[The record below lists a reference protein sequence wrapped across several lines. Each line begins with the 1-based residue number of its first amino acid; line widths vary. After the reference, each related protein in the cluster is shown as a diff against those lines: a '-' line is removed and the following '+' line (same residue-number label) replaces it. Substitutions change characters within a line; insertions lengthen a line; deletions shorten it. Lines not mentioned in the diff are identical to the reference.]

1 MAGVNPYAA
10 GEDATPTALKKLDFE
25 HPPQLSQHPIRIH
38 PAALTHSRDE
48 PLVSD
53 KLYSGFVEHLGRGIY
68 GGIVDNPAKPSPA
81 NLLEVQDK
89 GDARTKGRLAWRKDV
104 MQILAKDGQLEM
116 PILRWPGGNFVS
128 NYHWQDGIGPIEQR
142 PKRIE
147 LAWLSTESNIF
158 GTDEFIDYCRALK
171 VEPYFCINMGTGT
184 YEEALAWLE
193 YCNGTGDT
201 YWANLRRKNTGRHE
215 PHNVKYW
222 GLGNEMHGPWQVGF
236 LNATD
241 YTKLAKRWAHGMKL
255 VDPSIRLVSCGNQG
269 NSEWDREVLN
279 GLIGVVDFHSI
290 HLYSMLGHEHYS
302 GVQGYDYEKNVF
314 GPAAAERGIEIC
326 ASLID
331 LAKIDKAQSL
341 LDWSNRD
348 QKVAARDVK
357 ICYDEW
363 NVWDELKAP
372 GSSGLEQA
380 YDYTDMLGVVAWLN
394 ILVRKSKDVG
404 IACIAQSVN
413 VISPLM
419 TSPERLLFQTTY
431 WPLALF
437 SRYMKNGRLLNL
449 AFTPDTYSGPTYPE
463 WIQHISKP
471 AYVDCVAILVE
482 HEHEQQQQQQ
492 QQQHHNNSSSSNNKK
507 KKASIRLCVL
517 NRHPTADWCGD
528 IRFDGF
534 QIEQVEEHVVYHD
547 DLLAKNT
554 FEKPNEVV
562 PQVTKLS
569 GQQWTDRA
577 NVPVKKHSFAFFVFD
592 GLLD

>member
-1 MAGVNPYAA
+1 MAGINPYAA
-10 GEDATPTALKKLDFE
+10 RSEESTKALRKDGFQ
-25 HPPQLSQHPIRIH
+25 HPPQLTNEPIRIH
-38 PAALTHSRDE
+38 PHSLTLSRST

-68 GGIVDNPAKPSPA
+68 GGIADDPKKPSPSSI
-81 NLLEVQDK
+81 LEVQDK
-89 GDARTKGRLAWRKDV
+89 GDERTKGRLAWRKDV
-104 MQILAKDGQLEM
+104 VKILAKDGQLEM

-128 NYHWQDGIGPIEQR
+128 NYHWQDAIGPISQR
-142 PKRIE
+142 PKRVE
-147 LAWLSTESNIF
+147 LAWLSTETNHF
-158 GTDEFIDYCRALK
+158 GTDEFIDYCRELK

-184 YEEALAWLE
+184 YEEALSWLE

-201 YWANLRRKNTGRHE
+201 YWANLRRKNTGRDE

-241 YTKLAKRWAHGMKL
+241 YTKMAKRWAHGMKL
-255 VDPSIRLVSCGNQG
+255 VDPTIKLVSCGNQG

-302 GVQGYDYEKNVF
+302 TVQGFDYEKNVF

-341 LDWSNRD
+341 LDWNNRD

-363 NVWDELKAP
+363 NVWDEVKAP
-372 GSSGLEQA
+372 GSQGLEQA

-419 TSPERLLFQTTY
+419 TSPEGLLFQTTY
-431 WPLALF
+431 WPLRLF
-437 SRYMKNGRLLNL
+437 ARYMKNGRLLNL
-449 AFTPDTYSGPTYPE
+449 GFTPDSYEGPTYPE
-463 WIQHISKP
+463 WIQHITKP
-471 AYVDCVAILVE
+471 AYVDCVAMIVE
-482 HEHEQQQQQQ
+482 EEGSKH
-492 QQQHHNNSSSSNNKK
+492 
-507 KKASIRLCVL
+507 ASIRLSVL
-517 NRHPTADWCGD
+517 NRHPTSDWNGKID
-528 IRFDGF
+528 FEGF
-534 QIEQVEEHVVYHD
+534 EIESVESHIVYSD

-554 FEKPNEVV
+554 FEKPEVV
-562 PQVTKLS
+562 VPKITKYS
-569 GQQWTDRA
+569 GKEWAEKGSQPIR
-577 NVPVKKHSFAFFVFD
+577 KHSFAFFIFEGTV
-592 GLLD
+592 L

>member
-10 GEDATPTALKKLDFE
+10 ADEAPKQLQKHSFQ
-25 HPPQLSQHPIRIH
+25 HPAQLSAEPIRIH
-38 PAALTHSRDE
+38 PHSLTHPRSE
-48 PLVSD
+48 PLVTD

-81 NLLEVQDK
+81 SILEVQDN
-89 GDARTKGRLAWRKDV
+89 GDERTKGRLAWRKDV
-104 MQILAKDGQLEM
+104 ANILASDGELQM

-128 NYHWQDGIGPIEQR
+128 NYHWQDGIGPISQR

-147 LAWLSTESNIF
+147 LAWLSTESNHF
-158 GTDEFIDYCRALK
+158 GTDEFIDYCRRLK

-184 YEEALAWLE
+184 YEEALSWLE

-241 YTKLAKRWAHGMKL
+241 YTKMAKRWAHGMKL
-255 VDPSIRLVSCGNQG
+255 VDPSIKLVSCGNQG

-279 GLIGVVDFHSI
+279 GLIGVVNFHSI

-302 GVQGYDYEKNVF
+302 TVQGFEFEKNVF

-341 LDWSNRD
+341 LDWNNRD

-363 NVWDELKAP
+363 NVWDEVKAP
-372 GSSGLEQA
+372 GSQGLEQA

-419 TSPERLLFQTTY
+419 TSPDGLLFQTTY
-431 WPLALF
+431 WPLRLF
-437 SRYMKNGRLLNL
+437 AQYMKNGRLLNL
-449 AFTPDTYSGPTYPE
+449 GFTPD
-463 WIQHISKP
+463 
-471 AYVDCVAILVE
+471 A
-482 HEHEQQQQQQ
+482 
-492 QQQHHNNSSSSNNKK
+492 
-507 KKASIRLCVL
+507 
-517 NRHPTADWCGD
+517 
-528 IRFDGF
+528 
-534 QIEQVEEHVVYHD
+534 
-547 DLLAKNT
+547 
-554 FEKPNEVV
+554 
-562 PQVTKLS
+562 
-569 GQQWTDRA
+569 
-577 NVPVKKHSFAFFVFD
+577 
-592 GLLD
+592 